1 MPFLTSFKKGTNMD
15 TRSAYDKILSQNGFS
30 EFKQLIPKWERLS
43 QNLSVRPQGVPII
56 LPDLFLVS

>member
-1 MPFLTSFKKGTNMD
+1 MD

-30 EFKQLIPKWERLS
+30 EFKQLIQKWERLS